1 MVRTCAHE
9 THAISSSGCCAV
21 AMAKTCLAS
30 SNCCS
35 LQV

>member
-1 MVRTCAHE
+1 MVWTCAHE